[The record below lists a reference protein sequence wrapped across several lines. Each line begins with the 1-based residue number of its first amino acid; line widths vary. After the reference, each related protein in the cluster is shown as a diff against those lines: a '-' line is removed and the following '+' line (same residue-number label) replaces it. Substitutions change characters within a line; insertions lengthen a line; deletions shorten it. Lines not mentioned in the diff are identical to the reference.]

1 MLTGTCLNCKSKY
14 WGWALSEER
23 NQTCPQCG
31 SLIEVVGY
39 GKTDTQNSLPKE
51 RSLMEDRSSADN
63 QKKSVGK
70 AFGKLGELYSD
81 WTRRLW
87 E

>member
-1 MLTGTCLNCKSKY
+1 MLAGTCLNCKSKY

-23 NQTCPQCG
+23 NQTCPECG

-39 GKTDTQNSLPKE
+39 GKTDTQDNMLEE
-51 RSLMEDRSSADN
+51 RSLVEERSLADN

-70 AFGKLGELYSD
+70 ALGKLGELYHD
-81 WTRRLW
+81 WTRRLQK
-87 E
+87 